1 MALHTKSKKGKKDL
15 FKRVSLAV
23 CIALIVLV
31 PLIRAAKF
39 FHHSQKPTWY
49 NSHSR

>member
-1 MALHTKSKKGKKDL
+1 MALRGTSKKGKKNL
-15 FKRVSLAV
+15 VKKISLAV

-39 FHHSQKPTWY
+39 SHHFHKSI
-49 NSHSR
+49 SHNLSP

>member
-1 MALHTKSKKGKKDL
+1 MALHAKSKKGKKIL
-15 FKRVSLAV
+15 FKKVSLAV

-39 FHHSQKPTWY
+39 FHHSQKSSWHTFQ
-49 NSHSR
+49 SR